1 METRSILLFLT
12 ALFLCLFISNIL
24 RSQSEIDALKGH
36 ATTYQQG
43 AERDE
48 FPTSPGGVA
57 KSPSYRI
64 EDLDEPQTVRENAM
78 EGDRQV
84 EEVVG
89 TNDNHPEPVILDMEV
104 MSK

>member
-24 RSQSEIDALKGH
+24 RSQSEVDTLNGH
-36 ATTYQQG
+36 ATTYQQV

-48 FPTSPGGVA
+48 FPTSPVGAA
-57 KSPSYRI
+57 KSPNYRM
-64 EDLDEPQTVRENAM
+64 EDLHDPLTARENAI

-84 EEVVG
+84 EDVVG
-89 TNDNHPEPVILDMEV
+89 ANNNIPEPVILDMEV

>member
-24 RSQSEIDALKGH
+24 RSQSEVDALKDH
-36 ATTYQQG
+36 VTTYQQV

-48 FPTSPGGVA
+48 LPTSPGGGA
-57 KSPSYRI
+57 KSPNYRI
-64 EDLDEPQTVRENAM
+64 EDLHDPLTAHENAI
-78 EGDRQV
+78 EGDRQ

-89 TNDNHPEPVILDMEV
+89 AYGNIPEPVILDMEV